1 MLIAIFGFVEERNRE
16 SKYIYG
22 LVLERD
28 ALNLVFNALLNAETG
43 QRGYLLTGNPIYLEP
58 YRYGI
63 TSVDSG
69 LREIENLSSDKD
81 GELDRLRELS
91 REKLSELRETINLH
105 DVNKREE
112 ALSLV
117 NKNIG
122 KHVMDQLR
130 EIVSRRLSRQDQ
142 QIDAQFQI
150 NERLG
155 SYLRGGALGAVL
167 ILSLLALATVQQLRR
182 RLDKIRATQ
191 DQLRQAQKMEAV
203 GQLTGGL
210 AHDFNNMLAVIVNNT
225 SLAKRLLD
233 RGETNVV
240 RFLDGAL
247 DGAERAATLTRRLL
261 AFSRQQP
268 LSPAQVEPNKLVAN
282 MAELLRRTLGENIR
296 LETVLAGGV
305 WFIHVDPAQL
315 ESAILN
321 LALNARDAM
330 PNGGNLTI
338 ETSNAF
344 LDEEYSSRH
353 FGIRSGQY
361 VLIAVTDTGVG
372 MSNEVATRAFDPFFT
387 TKPQGK
393 GTGLGLSQVHG
404 FILQSRGHVKI
415 YSELGRGTT
424 VKIYFPRHW
433 GSADAQTITAISTEA
448 TPRGKNEIILVV
460 EDEEHVRRITGE
472 ALSEIGYKVIQA
484 DGAGSAL
491 SQLDAQRVDLLFTDV
506 VMPDKS
512 GSELADEACKRWP
525 GLKVLFTTGF
535 TRNAV
540 VHNGILDRGVDMI
553 VKPYSISQLARKL
566 REVLDR
572 SSTN

>member
-1 MLIAIFGFVEERNRE
+1 MAIFGFVGKRNQEYEDIHR
-16 SKYIYG
+16 
-22 LVLERD
+22 LVRERD

-43 QRGYLLTGNPIYLEP
+43 QRGYLLTGNSEYLEP
-58 YRYGI
+58 YRYGV

-69 LREIENLSSDKD
+69 LREIEILSGDKD

-91 REKLSELRETINLH
+91 REKLSELSETINLH
-105 DVNKREE
+105 DANKRDE

-117 NKNIG
+117 NQNIG
-122 KHVMDQLR
+122 KHVMDQIR

-155 SYLRGGALGAVL
+155 SYLRGGALGAAL

-182 RLDKIRATQ
+182 RLDQIRATQ

-203 GQLTGGL
+203 GQLAAGL
-210 AHDFNNMLAVIVNNT
+210 AHDFNNMLAVIVNNAN
-225 SLAKRLLD
+225 LAKRLLD

-247 DGAERAATLTRRLL
+247 EGAERAATLTRRLL

-268 LSPAQVEPNKLVAN
+268 LSPAQIDPNKLVAS
-282 MAELLRRTLGENIR
+282 MAELLRRTLGKNIR

-305 WFIHVDPAQL
+305 WLIHVDPAQL

-353 FGIRSGQY
+353 IGIRTGQY
-361 VLIAVTDTGVG
+361 VLIAITDTGVG
-372 MSNEVATRAFDPFFT
+372 MGSEVAARAFDPFFT

-404 FILQSRGHVKI
+404 FTLQSSGHVKI
-415 YSELGRGTT
+415 YSEVGRGTT
-424 VKIYFPRHW
+424 IKIYFPRHC
-433 GSADAQTITAISTEA
+433 GGANTQTIKSISTEA
-448 TPRGKNEIILVV
+448 TPRGNNETILVV
-460 EDEEHVRRITGE
+460 EDEEHVRKITVDTLIE
-472 ALSEIGYKVIQA
+472 LGYRVMQA

-491 SQLDAQRVDLLFTDV
+491 SQLDGTLQVDLLFTDV

-512 GSELADEACKRWP
+512 GRELADEACKRWP

-566 REVLDR
+566 REILDR